1 MSIRF
6 LADSDLDVAI
16 VTGLRAQEP
25 AIDFMTANQ
34 ANLYGRKDPFVLEF
48 AANQGRILVSHD
60 RRTMPGH
67 FSARLRSGRRSPGV
81 LLVRQHSS
89 VGPIVEAL
97 LLIWSDSS
105 PEEWTDQIRYL
116 PSLER
121 HAFRR

>member
-6 LADSDLDVAI
+6 LADSDLREAI

-34 ANLYGRKDPFVLEF
+34 ANLFGRKDPFVLEF

-67 FSARLRSGRRSPGV
+67 LSARLRSGGTSPGV
-81 LLVRQHSS
+81 LIARQEDS

-97 LLIWSDSS
+97 LLIWSDAT
-105 PEEWTDQIRYL
+105 PEEWADQIRYL